1 MARASVTKRRREAKA
16 AKVRAR
22 RILEI
27 KPGSVTV
34 YTAYAIVLFRLVV
47 LAVHGLN
54 LGPL

>member
-1 MARASVTKRRREAKA
+1 MAKARGTKQRRASKA

-34 YTAYAIVLFRLVV
+34 YTAYVVVLFRLVV

>member
-1 MARASVTKRRREAKA
+1 MAKGTVANRRRASKA

-34 YTAYAIVLFRLVV
+34 YTAYAVVLFRLVV
-47 LAVHGLN
+47 LAAHGLN

>member
-1 MARASVTKRRREAKA
+1 VAKARVTKQRRASKA

-34 YTAYAIVLFRLVV
+34 YTAYVVVLFRLVV